1 MYYQNYENY
10 MRAILGQPIQ
20 MSQNDGYNTYPNYS
34 NSNSQYEYLPEMPRY
49 SDEILALYPDIY
61 KLVNPMVCKICEA
74 NTKPISREL
83 IEQMTDEIYL
93 NLESDTGIEEEVINV
108 RVNLPKSKSESSG
121 NRIEPSKTKN
131 TNTTANQKSAR
142 NDKLENN
149 SRVEEKSKEISTSSN
164 RQNRV
169 RNNTLR
175 DLIKILIL
183 NRLLGIGGR
192 PPRPN
197 PPHRPPFPGPG
208 PGPRPPIMP
217 RNTYNNLVDYK
228 NY

>member
-1 MYYQNYENY
+1 MYYQNYEDY
-10 MRAILGQPIQ
+10 MRAILGQQIPI
-20 MSQNDGYNTYPNYS
+20 SHYDTYNNTYTNHS
-34 NSNSQYEYLPEMPRY
+34 NVVPDYLAEMPRY
-49 SDEILALYPDIY
+49 SDEILDLYPDIY

-93 NLESDTGIEEEVINV
+93 NLESDTSIEDVINV
-108 RVNLPKSKSESSG
+108 RVNLPKQKTEPSG
-121 NRIEPSKTKN
+121 DRIEQSKTKN
-131 TNTTANQKSAR
+131 INIMANQKNTR
-142 NDKLENN
+142 IDKMENN
-149 SRVEEKSKEISTSSN
+149 PKVDEKAKEELTLLN

-183 NRLLGIGGR
+183 NRLLGIGVR
-192 PPRPN
+192 PPRHN
-197 PPHRPPFPGPG
+197 PPYRPPFPGQSS
-208 PGPRPPIMP
+208 RPPIMP
-217 RNTYNNLVDYK
+217 RSVYNNLVDYK